1 MNNFREDDENE
12 MSDDDNITMENKK
25 RVSMNYKEIANKERQ
40 ATRDNF
46 LAYEEGKS
54 LIILLN

>member
-1 MNNFREDDENE
+1 LILREDDENE

-25 RVSMNYKEIANKERQ
+25 RVSMNYKEIAHKERQ

-54 LIILLN
+54 GLI

>member
-25 RVSMNYKEIANKERQ
+25 RVSMNYKEIAHKERQ
-40 ATRDNF
+40 ATRANF

-54 LIILLN
+54 LTRF